1 VKAVKTIRVRDL
13 RNDYAQI
20 IREIEAGETFTVTS
34 DGRPVASLTPYVEP
48 DGPQTWVPATR
59 AVGGL
64 AHLNLPEAFAESL
77 RRDLDENFVMEVMEA
92 EDPLDRWE
100 SQSREQEPRDR

>member
-1 VKAVKTIRVRDL
+1 MKTIRVRDL

-48 DGPQTWVPATR
+48 EGPQTWLPASR

-64 AHLNLPEAFAESL
+64 AHLDLPADFAAVL
-77 RRDLDENFVMEVMEA
+77 RRDLDEHVITEI
-92 EDPLDRWE
+92 EDPLERWASGSARDEGSSDR
-100 SQSREQEPRDR
+100 

>member
-1 VKAVKTIRVRDL
+1 MRDL

-48 DGPQTWVPATR
+48 EGPQTWLPASR

-64 AHLNLPEAFAESL
+64 AHLDLPADFAQAL
-77 RRDLDENFVMEVMEA
+77 RRDLDEHFVTEV
-92 EDPLDRWE
+92 EDPLERWE
-100 SQSREQEPRDR
+100 SERASEEGSSDR